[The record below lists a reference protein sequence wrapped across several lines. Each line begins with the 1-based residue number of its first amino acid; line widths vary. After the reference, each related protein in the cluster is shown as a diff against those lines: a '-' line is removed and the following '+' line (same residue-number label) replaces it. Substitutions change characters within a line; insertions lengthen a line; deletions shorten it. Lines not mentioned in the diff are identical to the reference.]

1 LFVEL
6 AIFRRQIMQY
16 TPGVGI
22 AAVAIAFWVFIAIVS
37 VAGMIYDYRKRQL
50 AFEPL
55 RIAIE
60 HGQQLSPEIIAKL
73 LGREEGHEKL
83 DPDLLKVGGIITCA
97 SGIGVALL
105 SIFIS
110 LGYPPFHWIA
120 LGIGIVA
127 VCVGVG
133 LLIAAKSIRR

>member
-1 LFVEL
+1 
-6 AIFRRQIMQY
+6 MQH

-37 VAGMIYDYRKRQL
+37 VAGMIQDYRKRQL
-50 AFEPL
+50 ALEPL

-73 LGREEGHEKL
+73 LGRDERHEEL
-83 DPDLLKVGGIITCA
+83 DPNHLKVGGIITCA
-97 SGIGVALL
+97 SGVGVALL
-105 SIFIS
+105 SIFVS
-110 LGYPPFHWIA
+110 LVFPPYHWIA
-120 LGIGIVA
+120 LGVGILA

>member
-1 LFVEL
+1 
-6 AIFRRQIMQY
+6 MQH
-16 TPGVGI
+16 TPGAGI

-37 VAGMIYDYRKRQL
+37 VAGMIQDYRKRQL
-50 AFEPL
+50 ALEPL

-73 LGREEGHEKL
+73 LGRDERHEEL
-83 DPDLLKVGGIITCA
+83 DPNLLKVGGIITCA

-105 SIFIS
+105 SIFIA
-110 LGYPPFHWIA
+110 LVFPPYHWIA
-120 LGIGIVA
+120 LGVGIVA

-133 LLIAAKSIRR
+133 LIIAAKSIRR

>member
-1 LFVEL
+1 
-6 AIFRRQIMQY
+6 MQHH
-16 TPGVGI
+16 PGAGI

-37 VAGMIYDYRKRQL
+37 VASMIQDYRKRQL
-50 AFEPL
+50 ALEPL

-73 LGREEGHEKL
+73 LGRDERHEEL
-83 DPDLLKVGGIITCA
+83 DPNLLKVGGIITCA
-97 SGIGVALL
+97 SGVGVALL

-110 LGYPPFHWIA
+110 LVFPPYHWIA
-120 LGIGIVA
+120 LGVGIVA

>member
-1 LFVEL
+1 
-6 AIFRRQIMQY
+6 MQH
-16 TPGVGI
+16 TPGAGI
-22 AAVAIAFWVFIAIVS
+22 AAVAIVFWIFIAVVS
-37 VAGMIYDYRKRQL
+37 VAGMIQDYRKRQL
-50 AFEPL
+50 ALEPL

-73 LGREEGHEKL
+73 LGRDERHEEL
-83 DPDLLKVGGIITCA
+83 DPNLLMVGGIITCA

-105 SIFIS
+105 SIFIA
-110 LGYPPFHWIA
+110 LVFAPYHWIA
-120 LGIGIVA
+120 LGVGVVA

>member
-1 LFVEL
+1 
-6 AIFRRQIMQY
+6 MQHH
-16 TPGVGI
+16 PGAGI

-37 VAGMIYDYRKRQL
+37 VAGMIQDYRKRQL
-50 AFEPL
+50 ALEPL

-73 LGREEGHEKL
+73 LGRDERHEEL
-83 DPDLLKVGGIITCA
+83 DPSLLKVGGIITCA

-105 SIFIS
+105 SIFIA
-110 LGYPPFHWIA
+110 LVFPPYHWIA
-120 LGIGIVA
+120 LGVGIVA

-133 LLIAAKSIRR
+133 LIIAAKSIRR